1 MLVYV
6 KFEHIN
12 FVLLSELRK
21 QFGRILQKFERMV
34 FFYTINDFLYQILDE
49 LNRPIS
55 SGS

>member
-34 FFYTINDFLYQILDE
+34 FYSINDFLYQILDE